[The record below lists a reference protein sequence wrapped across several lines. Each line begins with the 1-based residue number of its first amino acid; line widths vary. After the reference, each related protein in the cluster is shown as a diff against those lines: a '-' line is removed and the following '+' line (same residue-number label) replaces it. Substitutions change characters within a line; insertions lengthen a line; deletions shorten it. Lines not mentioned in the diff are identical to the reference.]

1 MLYYRYRPMSA
12 LSIKELIYDELY
24 FSYPSELNDPLDG
37 LISYEFQEDFPK
49 WNRLLDLAFKGLP
62 VDTKFLAD
70 SFSKKSP
77 LSVRKLVESPTL
89 LFELILSF
97 IGESKKKLAYLLS
110 ETLKDYISGYIPSE
124 GCSVSFSRTY
134 KNALM
139 WSHYTGKHEGF
150 CVIFRSIEGN
160 INQCKSRYKK
170 MINLSEN
177 CHLTVN
183 EKFKMHDVNY
193 GQKKNLDGFTLFP
206 SHVYGRELSSEEL
219 TSYWGNRESTY
230 LTKSACWNYEEESRL
245 YISSSLASVSMEAL
259 SSIDRIFHYDNSQ
272 IAGVI
277 YGMRMSEQNKSIVK
291 EILLRKSKERYMDT
305 KNEKYL
311 FDIVS
316 FDASFS
322 DDQHTIFI
330 EPSEIFDCGKVIN
343 SSNPSFNT
351 KYNSWENG
359 EALHILPTEK
369 GMSSL
374 RVVLD

>member
-1 MLYYRYRPMSA
+1 
-12 LSIKELIYDELY
+12 
-24 FSYPSELNDPLDG
+24 
-37 LISYEFQEDFPK
+37 
-49 WNRLLDLAFKGLP
+49 
-62 VDTKFLAD
+62 
-70 SFSKKSP
+70 
-77 LSVRKLVESPTL
+77 
-89 LFELILSF
+89 
-97 IGESKKKLAYLLS
+97 
-110 ETLKDYISGYIPSE
+110 
-124 GCSVSFSRTY
+124 
-134 KNALM
+134 M

-177 CHLTVN
+177 CHLSIN

-219 TSYWGNRESTY
+219 ISYWGNRESTY

-245 YISSSLASVSMEAL
+245 YISSSSASVSMEAL

-277 YGMRMSEQNKSIVK
+277 YGMRMSEKNKSIVK

-316 FDASFS
+316 FDTRFN
-322 DDQHTIFI
+322 DDQHTISI
-330 EPSEIFDCGKVIN
+330 EPLEIFDCGKVLN
-343 SSNPSFNT
+343 KSNPSFNT
-351 KYNSWENG
+351 KYNSWEDG
-359 EALHILPTEK
+359 EALHIHPTDK
-369 GMSSL
+369 GISSQ
-374 RVVLD
+374 RVILD